1 MKKILSILLT
11 LSMIFAALVC
21 FSACSQPGTNTE
33 TQHTN
38 TNTQNSTNEGT
49 ESGGEDEGGE
59 SEPVLS
65 PNEITSAEWTAIL
78 AITNYEAASTTSKKT
93 TTYKSSQDALMVET
107 PSNGTTYYVI
117 QNGKTYRVSNGMGI
131 KVNQGFSIGDMVLKG
146 LKNKFSDMVYDKE
159 SAIYTLTVSD
169 GDITTNGEYTFKF
182 ENGTL
187 VTATFKQGVT
197 KTTIEFS
204 GYGTTEV
211 DAPEFEA
218 SAW

>member
-1 MKKILSILLT
+1 V
-11 LSMIFAALVC
+11 LVC
-21 FSACSQPGTNTE
+21 FSACSQSGTNTE
-33 TQHTN
+33 TWPTN
-38 TNTQNSTNEGT
+38 TNTQNNTNEET

-78 AITNYEAASTTSKKT
+78 AITNYEASSTTNKKT
-93 TTYKSSQDALMVET
+93 TTYKASQDALMVET
-107 PSNGTTYYVI
+107 PSNGTTYYAI
-117 QNGKTYRVSNGMGI
+117 RDGKTYRISNGMGI

-146 LKNKFSDMVYDKE
+146 IKNKFSDMVYDKE
-159 SAIYTLTVSD
+159 SATYTLTVSD
-169 GDITTNGEYTFKF
+169 GNITTNGEYTFKF

-204 GYGTTEV
+204 NYGTTEV
-211 DAPEFEA
+211 DLPDFEVP
-218 SAW
+218 AW

>member
-1 MKKILSILLT
+1 MKKIFSILLAF
-11 LSMIFAALVC
+11 SMIFTVLVC

-33 TQHTN
+33 TWPTN

-49 ESGGEDEGGE
+49 ESGGEET
-59 SEPVLS
+59 VLS

-78 AITNYEAASTTSKKT
+78 AITNYEAASTTNKKT

-117 QNGKTYRVSNGMGI
+117 QNGKTYKVSNGMGI

-169 GDITTNGEYTFKF
+169 GNITTNGEYTFKF

-187 VTATFKQGVT
+187 ITATFKQGVT

-218 SAW
+218 STW